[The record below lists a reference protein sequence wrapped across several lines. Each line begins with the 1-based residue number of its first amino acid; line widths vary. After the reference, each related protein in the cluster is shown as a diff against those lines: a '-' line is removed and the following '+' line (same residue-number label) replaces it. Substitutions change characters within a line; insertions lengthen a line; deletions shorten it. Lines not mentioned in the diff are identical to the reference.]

1 VLLGISAAT
10 TVASSTINTT
20 VQERRAEKVATLTAQ
35 AAMAPPEAAAQLAVE
50 VANVTR
56 SMAQGLPSFFHDLI
70 SDDAGRPA
78 LHRYQN
84 VIWTVVL
91 GIFFVYSVAI
101 DLTMPQFSDTLLAL
115 MGISAGTYIGVKG
128 PSAT

>member
-1 VLLGISAAT
+1 
-10 TVASSTINTT
+10 
-20 VQERRAEKVATLTAQ
+20 
-35 AAMAPPEAAAQLAVE
+35 MAPPEAAAQLAVE